1 MFRETLKDIWPR
13 FARWWCWLFCVTFF
27 RIRFHGLEN
36 IPSTGPFVL
45 AVNHQSFLD
54 PLFAGVALKRVLCFM
69 ARDTLFKNWFFGP
82 LLLSVNAIPVRRGQ
96 ADIASIRTIIARL
109 KEGRGVCLFPEA
121 TRTSD
126 GKIAPFKAASL
137 FYADAATPP
146 LSPSSSMVL
155 SNVGQDIKNSP
166 SPAQKLPSPS
176 ARPSWSN
183 KYHQWPMTISPSSS
197 PAASELCSPKPVS
210 NRPNNPS
217 TIPESSSIIFA
228 GNGLIRLLVSQCLD
242 RV

>member
-126 GKIAPFKAASL
+126 GKIAPFKGGFTLLCRRGNAPVVPVLIDGAFECWPRHKKLPKPGSKITVS
-137 FYADAATPP
+137 FGPP
-146 LSPSSSMVL
+146 ILVEQISSMA
-155 SNVGQDIKNSP
+155 DDDF
-166 SPAQKLPSPS
+166 AQLLT
-176 ARPSWSN
+176 R
-183 KYHQWPMTISPSSS
+183 
-197 PAASELCSPKPVS
+197 
-210 NRPNNPS
+210 
-217 TIPESSSIIFA
+217 
-228 GNGLIRLLVSQCLD
+228 RLRAMQSQT
-242 RV
+242 RIEQAKQPFNYS